1 MGLNVKKIGLSRFV
15 LGSLTSFIIGLY
27 FGNIIVLPFL
37 VSLIIIVLVISS
49 GYYFRKNKLVLLL
62 TISIGALIFGLT
74 YYHFWD
80 WRENKKIVIYNQKS
94 EVEGIV
100 KQVEEKEKY
109 QQIILQYQNTKLLI
123 QAPKFPEFNYGD
135 KLKMTGEIQNPKDL
149 KFTDFDY
156 GNYLLKKG
164 IRGLIKTPEK
174 IEKIGWDG
182 NKITAE
188 ILNIGNSFQTM
199 LNRLLPEPLSTLM
212 IGLLVGLKQQ
222 LPDSLTSAFQRTG
235 LSHITAVSGYNVT
248 IIIIWVSFLLMLI
261 SRKVSFVGTI
271 IATLLFI
278 VLTGASA
285 SVIRAG
291 VLAILILISQN
302 IGRRPYYPILILFA
316 AFIMLL
322 FNPYALKNDLSF
334 QLSFLAFIGL
344 LILSTPIGQIRIFQ
358 IIPEGLRKVV
368 AETLGAQILVLP
380 ILVYNFGIVSLI
392 APLANVLILPIIPFT
407 MLLGFIAGLSGIIL
421 YDLGK
426 LLSDVA
432 YLPLKYII
440 VAVESLSRVS
450 WAAVTLNYKVWWWIP
465 LYYLLIWSIVKVRT
479 NAQKQ

>member
-1 MGLNVKKIGLSRFV
+1 MQNVKKIGLSRFV
-15 LGSLTSFIIGLY
+15 LGFLASFIAGLY
-27 FGNIIVLPFL
+27 LGNIIVLSFSI
-37 VSLIIIVLVISS
+37 SLIIIVAVMVA
-49 GYYFRKNKLVLLL
+49 GYFFHKNKLVLLL
-62 TISIGALIFGLT
+62 LISIGALILGLT

-80 WRENKKIVIYNQKS
+80 WRENRKIVIYNQKI
-94 EVEGIV
+94 EIEGSV
-100 KQVEEKEKY
+100 KQVEEKEKF
-109 QQIILQYQNTKLLI
+109 QQIILHYQNTNLLI
-123 QAPKFPEFNYGD
+123 QAPKFPEYKYGD
-135 KLKMTGEIQNPKDL
+135 KLQMTGEIQNPKEL
-149 KFTDFDY
+149 KFSDFDY

-164 IRGLIKTPEK
+164 IRGLIKNPEK
-174 IEKIGWDG
+174 LTKIGWDG
-182 NKITAE
+182 NKITFG
-188 ILNIGNSFQTM
+188 ILNIGNSFQAM

-248 IIIIWVSFLLMLI
+248 IIIIWISFLLMLI
-261 SRKVSFVGTI
+261 SRKVSLIGTI

-278 VLTGASA
+278 ILTGASA

-291 VLAILILISQN
+291 TLAILILISQN
-302 IGRRPYYPILILFA
+302 IGRRPYYPVLILFV
-316 AFIMLL
+316 AFVMLI

-344 LILSTPIGQIRIFQ
+344 LILSTPISQVKIMAIL
-358 IIPEGLRKVV
+358 PEGLRKVV

-392 APLANVLILPIIPFT
+392 APLANVLVLPIIPIT
-407 MLLGFIAGLSGIIL
+407 MLLGFIAGLSGIIF

-440 VAVESLSRVS
+440 VVVEGLSRVS
-450 WAAVTLNYKVWWWIP
+450 WAAVTLNYKAWWWIP
-465 LYYLLIWSIVKVRT
+465 LYYLNIWTIVKVRV
-479 NAQKQ
+479 NAQK